1 VAAILPAVHPPVKSQ
16 QQAAVVHLAER
27 NRRQAAVNSN
37 PAAATSSRMTFQNTV
52 VVSPAAPLFVLYK
65 EYR

>member
-37 PAAATSSRMTFQNTV
+37 PAAAPSSRMTFQNTV
-52 VVSPAAPLFVLYK
+52 VVSPATPLFVLYK